1 MSAKVIVGTGAA
13 VARLPVLAS
22 AAVEARIG
30 PAGIGRQLALV
41 AAIAGPAQAKVG
53 SAFRCLLVSIAGGKK
68 LSRCR
73 TMENCMTRGC
83 SRLAVA
89 SLSTILPPPPLADE
103 RCSGAGGVSFGG
115 DGSKAIAGLLIA
127 ELAPKTPL
135 SPPAIWPATASSSSG
150 MVLVFSPVFRLA
162 IRGNRNSC
170 RVDESCF
177 EPLVIIPCRTPGCW
191 GMSMWTAPTESNPEF
206 LFFFLPCWDSREYK
220 ACDLP
225 TVILTT
231 VC

>member
-1 MSAKVIVGTGAA
+1 
-13 VARLPVLAS
+13 
-22 AAVEARIG
+22 
-30 PAGIGRQLALV
+30 
-41 AAIAGPAQAKVG
+41 
-53 SAFRCLLVSIAGGKK
+53 
-68 LSRCR
+68 
-73 TMENCMTRGC
+73 MTIGC

-89 SLSTILPPPPLADE
+89 SLSTNLPPPPLADE

-115 DGSKAIAGLLIA
+115 DGSKAAGLLMA

-135 SPPAIWPATASSSSG
+135 PPPAIGPATASSSSG
-150 MVLVFSPVFRLA
+150 MVLVFRPVFRLA
-162 IRGNRNSC
+162 MRGTRNSC
-170 RVDESCF
+170 RVDESCL

-191 GMSMWTAPTESNPEF
+191 GMSMWSAPTESNPEF
-206 LFFFLPCWDSREYK
+206 LSLPWWNSREYK